1 MLAPPQARHSGARR
15 GGDPGGPSAV
25 DSNASLALEV
35 ERNLHRDND
44 FSLLSAHTQKAGK
57 GKSPEVR
64 FTHDSDQWR

>member
-1 MLAPPQARHSGARR
+1 
-15 GGDPGGPSAV
+15 
-25 DSNASLALEV
+25 LALEV